1 MRREY
6 RLPPEDE
13 AYLDAQGCR
22 WETIQPAG
30 AQWLLVHDFRIPTG
44 YTVDSAT
51 VAIRIGGAYPPA
63 ELDMAYFH
71 PALKR
76 TDEIVVRKTDGTV
89 AIEGVQFQQWS
100 RHRTPAN
107 PWRVGVDNV
116 GTHLS
121 LVEHW
126 LEREIVRK

>member
-6 RLPPEDE
+6 RLPEEDE
-13 AYLDAQGCR
+13 AYLDAKRYR
-22 WETIQPAG
+22 WEAIQPAG
-30 AQWLLVHDFRIPTG
+30 AQWLLVHDFPIPPG
-44 YTVDSAT
+44 YTVGKAT

-63 ELDMAYFH
+63 ALDMAYFH

-76 TDEIVVRKTDGTV
+76 TDAVVVRATEGTV

-107 PWRVGVDNV
+107 PWRAGVDNV

-126 LEREIVRK
+126 LEKEIASK